1 MDDELPIN
9 WYKNKINNLQMEN
22 MIMSKKTMELEND
35 NRDLQKK
42 VMKLEVIDK
51 TKGTNKLKLFAII
64 LVVIFIWFIFM

>member
-1 MDDELPIN
+1 MDDELPIGIRI
-9 WYKNKINNLQMEN
+9 KSLGLQMEN